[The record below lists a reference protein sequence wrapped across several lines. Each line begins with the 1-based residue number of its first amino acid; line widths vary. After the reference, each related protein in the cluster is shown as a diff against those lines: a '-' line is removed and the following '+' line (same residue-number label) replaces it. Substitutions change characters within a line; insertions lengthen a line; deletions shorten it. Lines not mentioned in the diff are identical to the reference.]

1 MNPIAIAASYP
12 LRMSMTRRDAMTV
25 LAAGSA
31 ALLTGASPADDR
43 PPEADFLI
51 WKPAGDR
58 AWCAVGSGGNS
69 TLLKGDGAAI
79 LIDCK
84 NAPYGPCLR
93 RESLRRV
100 PSLAMVVNT
109 HHHGDHT
116 GGNHAF
122 SADIEIVAHDKCTD
136 RVLGQMN
143 RYISQMKEAA
153 KQLAEGDGPVI
164 RQVRE
169 EALSLYKRVEKIK
182 ETDFVPR
189 TTFSATREIDLP
201 GIKATMHHLGPGH
214 TDNDLVIHAHDRNV
228 LVVGDLL
235 FHKMHPFVD
244 AASGADING
253 WQSALRKCLDL
264 CDARTVVVG
273 GHGDVTDAAALK
285 TQIAYF
291 DKLREFVGKAMK
303 DGKTRADIG
312 AMRMPGYGT
321 YGLDQLASSG
331 LLAMHD
337 HLKAQGRAGAETP
350 TPDAR

>member
-1 MNPIAIAASYP
+1 
-12 LRMSMTRRDAMTV
+12 MTV
-25 LAAGSA
+25 LAAGCSA
-31 ALLTGASPADDR
+31 ALIAGSARADD
-43 PPEADFLI
+43 PSPGDDFLI

-58 AWCAVGSGGNS
+58 AWCAIGSGGNS
-69 TLLKGDGAAI
+69 TLLKGDGAAV

-93 RESLRRV
+93 RESLRRA
-100 PSLAMVVNT
+100 PSLAMVINT

-122 SADIEIVAHDKCTD
+122 SSDVEIVAHDKCTD
-136 RVLGQMN
+136 RVLGQMH

-153 KQLAEGDGPVI
+153 SQLSEGDGPVV
-164 RQVRE
+164 RRVRE
-169 EALSLYKRVEKIK
+169 EALSLYKRVEKLK
-182 ETDFVPR
+182 ETEFVPR

-201 GIKATMHHLGPGH
+201 GIKATMHHLGDGH
-214 TDNDLVIHAHDRNV
+214 TDNDLVIHVHDRNL

-244 AASGADING
+244 AASGADIAG
-253 WQSALRKCLDL
+253 WQSCLRKCLDL

-273 GHGDVTDAAALK
+273 GHGDVADASAIK

-291 DKLREFVGKAMK
+291 DKLREFVDKALRE
-303 DGKTRADIG
+303 GKTRGEIG

-321 YGLDQLASSG
+321 YGLDRLASSG

-337 HLKAQGRAGAETP
+337 HLAGEPAADDRDAAKPAGR
-350 TPDAR
+350 

>member
-1 MNPIAIAASYP
+1 
-12 LRMSMTRRDAMTV
+12 MTM

-31 ALLTGASPADDR
+31 ALIAGSSRAADD
-43 PPEADFLI
+43 PQPEADFLI
-51 WKPAGDR
+51 WKPASER

-69 TLLKGDGAAI
+69 TLLKGDKAAV

-153 KQLAEGDGPVI
+153 TQLSEGDGPVI
-164 RQVRE
+164 KRVRE
-169 EALSLYKRVEKIK
+169 EALALYKRVEKLK
-182 ETDFVPR
+182 ETDFSPR
-189 TTFSATREIDLP
+189 TTFSATRQIDLP
-201 GIKATMHHLGPGH
+201 GIKATMHHLGAGH
-214 TDNDLVIHAHDRNV
+214 TDNDLVIHAHDRNL

-244 AASGADING
+244 AASGADIDG
-253 WQSALRKCLDL
+253 WQSSLRKCLDL
-264 CDARTVVVG
+264 CNARTIVVG
-273 GHGDVTDAAALK
+273 GHGDVADAAAIK

-291 DKLREFVGKAMK
+291 DKLREFVEQAMK
-303 DGKTRADIG
+303 EGKTRGEIG
-312 AMRMPGYGT
+312 AMRMPGFGG

-337 HLKAQGRAGAETP
+337 RLKATTAAGGDAAKPAAAPVTDPAAPAGR
-350 TPDAR
+350 